1 MLVSYSAF
9 TVASPYAGEGP
20 VFAHADGC
28 TAHQPLPDALL
39 GRVGTGVCG
48 DGAAL

>member
-28 TAHQPLPDALL
+28 TAHQPLPGALCEQGWHGGL
-39 GRVGTGVCG
+39 R
-48 DGAAL
+48 